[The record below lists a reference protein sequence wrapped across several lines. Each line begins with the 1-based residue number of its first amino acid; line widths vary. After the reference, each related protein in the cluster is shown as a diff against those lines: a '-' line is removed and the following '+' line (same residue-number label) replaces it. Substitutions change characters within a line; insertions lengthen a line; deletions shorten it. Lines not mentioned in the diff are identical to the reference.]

1 VRATVTPSVSR
12 QLLRLQSARDAF
24 SKGTPKTLWQSTIKF
39 DARPDGIAHGG
50 HGGNAFFHGR
60 LDRGCR

>member
-1 VRATVTPSVSR
+1 
-12 QLLRLQSARDAF
+12 LRLQSARDAF

-39 DARPDGIAHGG
+39 DARPDGFAHGG